1 MKSNKTT
8 REYGTQFEFCMRR
21 VFGNDAY
28 HIAGSC
34 LDEKFRQ
41 QWIQK
46 LLKQLIHD
54 AQDIDTTQKHRED
67 LSYRL
72 ESLHK
77 KKWIGD
83 DVSWI
88 IVFELLMLITE
99 LMGYQGASGKRMYI
113 PMFWQSLKTHLSIAN
128 ARGEGEETQQKFS
141 SAAKNR
147 AEVVRFLKD
156 KGLSDFD
163 VAMALKTSEYEVKK
177 LKKGI

>member
-54 AQDIDTTQKHRED
+54 AQDIDTTQKQN
-67 LSYRL
+67 
-72 ESLHK
+72 K
-77 KKWIGD
+77 
-83 DVSWI
+83 
-88 IVFELLMLITE
+88 
-99 LMGYQGASGKRMYI
+99 
-113 PMFWQSLKTHLSIAN
+113 HLV
-128 ARGEGEETQQKFS
+128 E
-141 SAAKNR
+141 
-147 AEVVRFLKD
+147 
-156 KGLSDFD
+156 
-163 VAMALKTSEYEVKK
+163 
-177 LKKGI
+177 